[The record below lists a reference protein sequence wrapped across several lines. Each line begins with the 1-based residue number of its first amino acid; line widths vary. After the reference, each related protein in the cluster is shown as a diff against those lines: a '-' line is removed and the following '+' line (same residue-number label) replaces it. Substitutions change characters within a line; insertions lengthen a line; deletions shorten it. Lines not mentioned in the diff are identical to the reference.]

1 LKRAGWQDWDSRTRV
16 TELICTSCLKLDDKD
31 FAAYLAL
38 CDEAYHYEITTFSPE
53 IRKPMTWL
61 AHDKPGLATLF
72 ANLPKHNS
80 DASPL
85 SRHVTV
91 YTVTLSDDGGSA
103 DVVSA
108 LQVFRTALDGGATEL
123 FAVGK
128 LFDRVALGHGNGPAR
143 LLRRNVRL
151 DTRVLGYGHHIPF

>member
-1 LKRAGWQDWDSRTRV
+1 LNAVLKAAGQLDVDTRTQV
-16 TELICTSCLKLDDKD
+16 VELVCTSCLMLDDKD
-31 FAAYLAL
+31 FAGYLAL
-38 CDEAYHYEITTFSPE
+38 CDEAYHYAITTFSPE

-61 AHDKPGLATLF
+61 EHDKPGLATLF

-85 SRHVTV
+85 TRHVTV
-91 YTVTLSDDGGSA
+91 YTVTPAGEGV
-103 DVVSA
+103 DVISA

-128 LFDRVALGHGNGPAR
+128 LFDRVVLGAGPAR

-151 DTRVLGYGHHIPF
+151 DTRMLGYGHHIPF